1 MAATMSALDVVVQV
15 EATMTDPGNEPATS
29 SQLATPA
36 PGAPAAPPFEER
48 MEGFGR
54 EVEEAAQRVSRD
66 PALRSGVDLAARVWG
81 AIFIG
86 LGAWFLAEYT
96 LGYDLPSVPWRDLW
110 PVALIL
116 LGGAIVIR
124 GAQRR
129 T

>member
-1 MAATMSALDVVVQV
+1 
-15 EATMTDPGNEPATS
+15 MTDPGNEPS
-29 SQLATPA
+29 TPA
-36 PGAPAAPPFEER
+36 PIAPAAPGSPAAPRFEER

-81 AIFIG
+81 AILVG
-86 LGAWFLAEYT
+86 LGAWFFAEFT

-116 LGGAIVIR
+116 LGGAIVLR

>member
-1 MAATMSALDVVVQV
+1 
-15 EATMTDPGNEPATS
+15 MTEPSNDP
-29 SQLATPA
+29 ATPA
-36 PGAPAAPPFEER
+36 PGAPTPPRFEQRVES
-48 MEGFGR
+48 FGQ

-81 AIFIG
+81 AILIG

-116 LGGAIVIR
+116 LGGAIVLR

-129 T
+129 AQ

>member
-1 MAATMSALDVVVQV
+1 
-15 EATMTDPGNEPATS
+15 
-29 SQLATPA
+29 
-36 PGAPAAPPFEER
+36 
-48 MEGFGR
+48 METFGR

-66 PALRSGVDLAARVWG
+66 PALRSGVDLATRVWG
-81 AIFIG
+81 AILIG

-129 T
+129 A

>member
-1 MAATMSALDVVVQV
+1 MSALDSIVQV
-15 EATMTDPGNEPATS
+15 EATMTDPGNEPATP
-29 SQLATPA
+29 SQPAMSA

-66 PALRSGVDLAARVWG
+66 PALLSGVDLAARVWG
-81 AIFIG
+81 AILIG
-86 LGAWFLAEYT
+86 LGAWFFAEYT

-129 T
+129 A